1 MRVMLFHKIREAAL
15 KLEPTPEMLEAFR
28 KMDEFTEE
36 LVKAG
41 VFVAAAG
48 LKSSAQS
55 KQLIYDGRGNV
66 VVLDGPFTETAEVI
80 AGFSIWE
87 VKDMAEALAWIARFP
102 ASDQAGSLEVRP
114 FLEAADMDD
123 LLTAEDK
130 ASPRTG
136 ERGKLGV
143 A

>member
-1 MRVMLFHKIREAAL
+1 
-15 KLEPTPEMLEAFR
+15 
-28 KMDEFTEE
+28 
-36 LVKAG
+36 
-41 VFVAAAG
+41 
-48 LKSSAQS
+48 
-55 KQLIYDGRGNV
+55 
-66 VVLDGPFTETAEVI
+66 
-80 AGFSIWE
+80 
-87 VKDMAEALAWIARFP
+87 MAEALAWIARFP

-130 ASPRTG
+130 AGPRTG